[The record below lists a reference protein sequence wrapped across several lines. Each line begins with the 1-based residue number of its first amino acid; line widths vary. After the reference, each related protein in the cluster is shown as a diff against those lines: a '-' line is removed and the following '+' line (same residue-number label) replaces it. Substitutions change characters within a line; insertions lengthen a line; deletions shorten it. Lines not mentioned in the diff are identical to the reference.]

1 MKTEVV
7 ILTRNLN
14 DKPGSLN
21 KLLQQLISKSG
32 LHGSMKIEHF
42 K

>member
-7 ILTRNLN
+7 ILTRKLN
-14 DKPGSLN
+14 DKTGSLN
-21 KLLQQLISKSG
+21 KWLLQLISKSR
-32 LHGSMKIEHF
+32 LYGSMKIEHF